1 VLSVPCISRVRAV
14 VPASLLLALALG
26 CFLLGRGSF
35 SREAQ
40 LLAVREIIPR
50 EVEAGDLVSISGS
63 GFLPGKMAR
72 VTFRG
77 TLFRPGRHPSRGA
90 EISASARAT
99 GAERLELAFDEATQA
114 LFSGAGERSAHTT
127 FDGDI
132 EVAFPAGAPG
142 AAPASGVLQH
152 ATLDVRPSET
162 ASVDDREGKRL
173 LAWIGVKAAARGSG
187 LLVEA
192 VEPGSR
198 AEAAGMVTGDLVTRF
213 DGVLVGSAADMVPPP
228 GERWATIV
236 VRTGR
241 DAREETRVVA
251 MDGFRGAPPA
261 ELLGAGLIAL
271 SALGI
276 VGLFAAPTG
285 APLSAVLQRVV
296 ARIRERVRAARE
308 RTTAGRPRRGRAE
321 PEPWALLRTLAA
333 VGRAAL
339 PPYALSAAA
348 DLAPC
353 ALLAAMPFGQYV
365 IATRLDVGLIFAAA
379 ATSLA
384 AGAFVRNGSWRGAGA
399 ALRVALEH
407 VPAAVAVASVVMTT
421 GSLRVQEI
429 ERAQGAWPWDWLAF
443 RSPGALLALGLLL
456 TSTRI
461 EPESRLLDAGLSRW
475 LEDADAAPEPRTP
488 WLGATCRAHH
498 VAMAG
503 LATTLFLGGWHIPG
517 LSASERDPGLALE
530 LAGAAWLLVKTW
542 SLVVVM
548 AWVGW
553 ALPRWDVGRTTCATW
568 LRLGSTAVAALI
580 STAAWT
586 WWSPSPA
593 AQLLVSFSLLGAVF
607 LTAIALGHRLRH
619 GLSGMAGEGRVSGF
633 I

>member
-1 VLSVPCISRVRAV
+1 MLSVPCISRVRAV

-261 ELLGAGLIAL
+261 ELLGAALIAL

-321 PEPWALLRTLAA
+321 PERWALLRTLAA

-384 AGAFVRNGSWRGAGA
+384 AGAFVRNGSWRGA
-399 ALRVALEH
+399 
-407 VPAAVAVASVVMTT
+407 
-421 GSLRVQEI
+421 
-429 ERAQGAWPWDWLAF
+429 
-443 RSPGALLALGLLL
+443 
-456 TSTRI
+456 
-461 EPESRLLDAGLSRW
+461 
-475 LEDADAAPEPRTP
+475 
-488 WLGATCRAHH
+488 
-498 VAMAG
+498 
-503 LATTLFLGGWHIPG
+503 
-517 LSASERDPGLALE
+517 
-530 LAGAAWLLVKTW
+530 
-542 SLVVVM
+542 
-548 AWVGW
+548 
-553 ALPRWDVGRTTCATW
+553 
-568 LRLGSTAVAALI
+568 
-580 STAAWT
+580 
-586 WWSPSPA
+586 
-593 AQLLVSFSLLGAVF
+593 
-607 LTAIALGHRLRH
+607 
-619 GLSGMAGEGRVSGF
+619 
-633 I
+633 